1 MAQHPNLAQAIAWAS
16 AQLQNS
22 SESAKLDAEVL
33 LLHVLQK
40 TRSYLFAW
48 PEAELSEAQYQ
59 RFESLI
65 ARRRSGEPVA
75 HLTGER
81 EFWSL
86 PLYVNNSTLIPR
98 PDTETLVEQAL
109 ALPLSE
115 QAKVLDLGTGTG
127 AIVLALA
134 SEQPGWQLTG
144 VDFSDEAVAL
154 AEKNRQRLGFDHVE
168 IRQSDWFSALAD
180 QCFDLIVSNPPY
192 ICEADEHLSQGDVRF
207 EPLSALV
214 APDQGYADIRHI
226 IEQAQAH
233 LASDGYLMFEHG
245 YQQAAGVQQIFA
257 QMNYRNI
264 LTIKDMAGCDR
275 VTMAQKPQ

>member
-1 MAQHPNLAQAIAWAS
+1 MAQYPNLAQAIAWAS
-16 AQLQNS
+16 SQLQSS

-33 LLHVLQK
+33 LLHILK
-40 TRSYLFAW
+40 KNRSYLFAW
-48 PEAELSEAQYQ
+48 PEAELNAEQYQ
-59 RFESLI
+59 LFESLI
-65 ARRRSGEPVA
+65 LRRKAGEPVA

-98 PDTETLVEQAL
+98 PDTETLVEHAL
-109 ALPLSE
+109 TLPLP
-115 QAKVLDLGTGTG
+115 ADARVVDLGTGTG

-134 SEQPGWQLTG
+134 SEQPDWQLIG
-144 VDFSDEAVAL
+144 VDYSHDAVAL
-154 AEKNRQRLGFDHVE
+154 AEKNRQRLGFEHVQ
-168 IRQSDWFSALAD
+168 ICQSDWFSALSE
-180 QCFDLIVSNPPY
+180 QRFDLIVSNPPY
-192 ICEADEHLSQGDVRF
+192 ICESDEHLTQGDVRF

-214 APDQGYADIRHI
+214 APEEGYADIRHI
-226 IEQAQAH
+226 TEQALQY
-233 LASDGYLMFEHG
+233 LAPDGYLMFEHG

-275 VTMAQKPQ
+275 VTMAQKPK

>member
-1 MAQHPNLAQAIAWAS
+1 MTQHLTLAQAIAWAS
-16 AQLQNS
+16 GQLQSS

-33 LLHVLQK
+33 LLHILQK
-40 TRSYLFAW
+40 NRSYLFAW
-48 PEAELSEAQYQ
+48 PEAELNADQQQ
-59 RFESLI
+59 RFATLI
-65 ARRRSGEPVA
+65 ARREAGEPVA

-109 ALPLSE
+109 ALALPT
-115 QAKVLDLGTGTG
+115 QARVLDLGTGTG

-134 SEQPGWQLTG
+134 SEQPGWQLIG
-144 VDFSDEAVAL
+144 VDFSSDAVAL
-154 AEKNRQRLGFDHVE
+154 AEKNRQRLGFEHVQ
-168 IRQSDWFSALAD
+168 IRQSDWFSALTD

-192 ICEADEHLSQGDVRF
+192 ICETDKHLSQGDVRF

-233 LASDGYLMFEHG
+233 LTSDGYLMFEHG

>member
-1 MAQHPNLAQAIAWAS
+1 MTQYSTLAQAIAWAS
-16 AQLQNS
+16 GQLQSS

-33 LLHVLQK
+33 LLHILQK
-40 TRSYLFAW
+40 NRSYLFAW
-48 PEAELSEAQYQ
+48 PEAELNAEQQQ
-59 RFESLI
+59 RFATLI
-65 ARRRSGEPVA
+65 ARRQAGEPVA

-109 ALPLSE
+109 ALALPT
-115 QAKVLDLGTGTG
+115 QARVLDLGTGTG

-134 SEQPGWQLTG
+134 SEQPGWQLIG
-144 VDFSDEAVAL
+144 VDFSSDAVAL
-154 AEKNRQRLGFDHVE
+154 AEKNRLRLGFEHVQ

-192 ICEADEHLSQGDVRF
+192 ICETDEHLSQGDVRF

-233 LASDGYLMFEHG
+233 LTSDGYLMFEHG

>member
-1 MAQHPNLAQAIAWAS
+1 MTQHSTLAQAIAWAS
-16 AQLQNS
+16 GQLQSS

-33 LLHVLQK
+33 LLHILQK
-40 TRSYLFAW
+40 NRSYLFAW
-48 PEAELSEAQYQ
+48 PEAELNAEQQQ
-59 RFESLI
+59 RFATLVE
-65 ARRRSGEPVA
+65 RRQAGEPVA

-109 ALPLSE
+109 ALPLSA

-134 SEQPGWQLTG
+134 SEQPGWQLMG
-144 VDFSDEAVAL
+144 VDFSHDAVAL
-154 AEKNRQRLGFDHVE
+154 AEKNRQRLGFEHVE
-168 IRQSDWFSALAD
+168 IRHSDWFSALAE
-180 QCFDLIVSNPPY
+180 QRFDLIVSNPPY
-192 ICEADEHLSQGDVRF
+192 ICEQDEHLSQGDVRF

-214 APDQGYADIRHI
+214 APEQGYADIRHI
-226 IEQAQAH
+226 IEQA
-233 LASDGYLMFEHG
+233 LAYLTPDGYLMFEHG
-245 YQQAAGVQQIFA
+245 YQQAAGVRQIFA

>member
-1 MAQHPNLAQAIAWAS
+1 MTQHSTLAQAIAWAS
-16 AQLQNS
+16 GQLQSS

-33 LLHVLQK
+33 LLHILQK
-40 TRSYLFAW
+40 NRSYLFAW
-48 PEAELSEAQYQ
+48 PEAELNAEQQQ
-59 RFESLI
+59 RFATLVE
-65 ARRRSGEPVA
+65 RRQAGEPVA

-109 ALPLSE
+109 ALPLSA

-134 SEQPGWQLTG
+134 SEQPGWQLIG
-144 VDFSDEAVAL
+144 VDFSHDAVAL
-154 AEKNRQRLGFDHVE
+154 AEKNRQRLGFEHVE
-168 IRQSDWFSALAD
+168 IYHSDWFSALAD
-180 QCFDLIVSNPPY
+180 QRFDLIVSNPPY
-192 ICEADEHLSQGDVRF
+192 ICEQDEHLSQGDVRF

-214 APDQGYADIRHI
+214 APEQGYADIRHI
-226 IEQAQAH
+226 IEQAQAY
-233 LASDGYLMFEHG
+233 LAPDGYLMFEHG